1 MEAQNQVNF
10 CDCVDGNQE
19 IALRSLASFFSKQVL
34 NMGRWIKF
42 IFLFL
47 GITSAFFLGTQFK
60 SDGRLAKKT
69 SKLFRTSKALP
80 LFAVTEHKPFV
91 VIIPSFNNSLWV
103 EKNLRSVFEQKYD
116 NYRIIYINDGSTDS
130 TFLQVQDLVDSWAEG
145 YRVEIVNNV
154 TNRGAMENI
163 YRAVHRC
170 DPDEIVLVLDG
181 DDWFAHDRVL
191 EKLNEIYANP
201 DVWVT
206 WGSYVEYPNYS
217 SYHVANFAQPLPQ
230 SVIDGR
236 KIRQYSKNHWCFSQL
251 RTFYAGIFQNVKL
264 RDLAFEGKFVD
275 AANDVAFF
283 IPVMEMAGPHVHY
296 VPEILYIWNRATPL
310 NDDKV
315 RGKRQLQIAQTIYR
329 RAPYSALK
337 DLPQPRHDLQQMA
350 DFVIFSYDR
359 PLQLYALLESIEKY
373 CIGIDQITVI
383 YRSSGQEYD
392 AAYQQVNADFP
403 EVNMVRQTS
412 APHKDFQP
420 NVVRALKSGGSEYFI
435 FTVDDVVITDTIDVR
450 QGISALQKTGAY
462 GFFYRL
468 GKEIDYDYMLDM
480 PIQQPGFMQVSEDVY
495 AWIFKQQQ
503 GYWGYPTSTDVVLYK
518 KEMVLRQ
525 FEKISFS
532 NPNQLEGEWL
542 KVASPRRLGLCHE
555 TSRMVNIPLNLVH
568 NSSNRNMQGLSPK
581 ELLETFNENL
591 KMDIAP
597 LHRYQHS
604 SAHIDYDP
612 TFIAK
617 ETKVDKR

>member
-1 MEAQNQVNF
+1 M
-10 CDCVDGNQE
+10 
-19 IALRSLASFFSKQVL
+19 S
-34 NMGRWIKF
+34 RWIKS

-47 GITSAFFLGTQFK
+47 GVISAFFLGTQFENNGK
-60 SDGRLAKKT
+60 LAKKT
-69 SKLFRTSKALP
+69 AKLFFSSKDRPA
-80 LFAVTEHKPFV
+80 FAVTEHKPFV
-91 VIIPSFNNSLWV
+91 VIVPSYNNSLWV
-103 EKNLRSVFEQKYD
+103 EKNLRSIFEQKYD
-116 NYRIIYINDGSTDS
+116 NYRIIYINDASTDS
-130 TFLQVQDLVDSWAEG
+130 TLLQVQDLVNSWEEG
-145 YRVEIVNNV
+145 HRVEIVNNL

-181 DDWFAHDRVL
+181 DDWFAHDLVL
-191 EKLNEIYANP
+191 QKLNEVYANP

-236 KIRQYSKNHWCFSQL
+236 RIRQYSKNHWCFSQL
-251 RTFYAGIFQNVKL
+251 RTFYAGIFQNLKL
-264 RDLAFEGKFVD
+264 KDLTFEGKFVD

-283 IPVMEMAGPHVHY
+283 VPVMEMAGSRVQY

-315 RGKRQLQIAQTIYR
+315 RGRRQLEVAQDIYCR
-329 RAPYSALK
+329 SSYSPLK
-337 DLPQPRHDLQQMA
+337 DLPQAKQGFQQTA

-359 PLQLYALLESIEKY
+359 PLQLYALLESIKKY
-373 CIGIDQITVI
+373 CIGIGQITVI
-383 YRSSGQEYD
+383 YRSSGEEYE
-392 AAYQQVNADFP
+392 AGYQQVYADFP
-403 EVNMVRQTS
+403 NISMVRQSS

-420 NVVRALKSGGSEYFI
+420 NVIGALKSGDAEYFI
-435 FTVDDVVITDTIDVR
+435 FAVDDIVITDTVDIR
-450 QGISALQKTGAY
+450 QGISALQQTGAY

-468 GKEIDYDYMLDM
+468 GKEINYDYMLDM
-480 PIQQPGFMQVSEDVY
+480 PIQQPVFMQVAEDVY
-495 AWIFKQQQ
+495 AWVFKQQQ

-518 KEMVLRQ
+518 KEIVLRQ

-542 KVASPRRLGLCHE
+542 KVASPQRLGLCHE

-568 NSSNRNMQGLSPK
+568 NSSNRNMQSISPK
-581 ELLETFNENL
+581 DLLEAFKDNL
-591 KMDIAP
+591 KMDIQP
-597 LHRYQHS
+597 LDRYQHS
-604 SAHIDYDP
+604 SAHVDYVP

-617 ETKVDKR
+617 EPKSNKQ

>member
-1 MEAQNQVNF
+1 M
-10 CDCVDGNQE
+10 
-19 IALRSLASFFSKQVL
+19 S
-34 NMGRWIKF
+34 RWIKF

-47 GITSAFFLGTQFK
+47 GVISAFFLGTQFK
-60 SDGRLAKKT
+60 SDGKLAKKAA
-69 SKLFRTSKALP
+69 SIFHPSKARP
-80 LFAVTEHKPFV
+80 AFAVNEHKPFV
-91 VIIPSFNNSLWV
+91 VIVPSYNNSLWV
-103 EKNLRSVFEQKYD
+103 EKNLRSIFEQKYD
-116 NYRIIYINDGSTDS
+116 NYRVIYINDASTDS
-130 TFLQVQDLVDSWAEG
+130 TLLQVQDLVDSWGEG
-145 YRVEIVNNV
+145 HRFEIVNNA

-170 DPDEIVLVLDG
+170 DPDEVVLVLDG

-191 EKLNEIYANP
+191 EKLNEIYADP

-251 RTFYAGIFQNVKL
+251 RTFYAGIFQNLKL
-264 RDLAFEGKFVD
+264 KDLAYEGRFVD
-275 AANDVAFF
+275 AANDAAFF
-283 IPVMEMAGPHVHY
+283 IPVLEMAGPHIQY

-315 RGKRQLQIAQTIYR
+315 RGRRQLEIAQAIYR
-329 RAPYSALK
+329 RTSYSPIK
-337 DLPQPRHDLQQMA
+337 ELPKAQQPLQQTA

-383 YRSSGQEYD
+383 YRSSGEEYD
-392 AAYQQVNADFP
+392 AGYDQVYADFP
-403 EVNMVRQTS
+403 NVSMVRQTS

-420 NVVRALKSGGSEYFI
+420 NVMRALKSGNSEYVI
-435 FTVDDVVITDTIDVR
+435 FAVDDIVITDTIDAP

-480 PIQQPGFMQVSEDVY
+480 PIKQPVFMQVDEAVY

-518 KEMVLRQ
+518 KDTVLRQ
-525 FEKISFS
+525 FEKITFS

-542 KVASPRRLGLCHE
+542 KVASPRRVGLCHE

-568 NSSNRNMQGLSPK
+568 NSSNRNMQSMSPK
-581 ELLETFNENL
+581 QLLEAFNDNL
-591 KMDIAP
+591 KMDIEP
-597 LHRYQHS
+597 LDRYVHH
-604 SAHIDYDP
+604 SAHVDYEP
-612 TFIAK
+612 TFVVREPKAK
-617 ETKVDKR
+617 NQ

>member
-1 MEAQNQVNF
+1 M
-10 CDCVDGNQE
+10 
-19 IALRSLASFFSKQVL
+19 S
-34 NMGRWIKF
+34 RWIKF

-47 GITSAFFLGTQFK
+47 VVTSAFFLGTQFK
-60 SDGRLAKKT
+60 SDGKLGKKAAN
-69 SKLFRTSKALP
+69 LFHPSKARP
-80 LFAVTEHKPFV
+80 AFAVNEHKPFV
-91 VIIPSFNNSLWV
+91 VIVPSFNNCLWV
-103 EKNLRSVFEQKYD
+103 EKNLRSIFEQKYD
-116 NYRIIYINDGSTDS
+116 NYRVIYINDASTDS
-130 TFLQVQDLVDSWAEG
+130 TLAQVQDLVDSWGE
-145 YRVEIVNNV
+145 RHRFEVVNNV

-170 DPDEIVLVLDG
+170 EPDEIVLVLDG

-191 EKLNEIYANP
+191 EKLNEVYADP

-251 RTFYAGIFQNVKL
+251 RTFYAGIFQNLKL
-264 RDLAFEGKFVD
+264 KDLAYEGKFVD

-283 IPVMEMAGPHVHY
+283 VPVMEMAGPHVQY

-315 RGKRQLQIAQTIYR
+315 RGRRQLEIAQAIYR
-329 RAPYSALK
+329 RASYPPIK
-337 DLPQPRHDLQQMA
+337 ELPKAKQDLQQTA
-350 DFVIFSYDR
+350 DFIIFSYDR

-373 CIGIDQITVI
+373 CIGIDQVTVI
-383 YRSSGQEYD
+383 YRSSGEEYD
-392 AAYQQVNADFP
+392 AGYDQVYADFP
-403 EVNMVRQTS
+403 NVNMVRQTA

-420 NVVRALKSGGSEYFI
+420 NVMRALRSGDSEYFI
-435 FTVDDVVITDTIDVR
+435 FAVDDIVITDTIDAR

-480 PIQQPGFMQVSEDVY
+480 SIKQPGFMQVDEDVY

-518 KEMVLRQ
+518 KETVLRQ
-525 FEKISFS
+525 FEKITFS

-542 KVASPRRLGLCHE
+542 KVASPRRVGLCHE
-555 TSRMVNIPLNLVH
+555 ASRMVNIPLNLVH
-568 NSSNRNMQGLSPK
+568 NSSNRNMQSMSPK
-581 ELLETFNENL
+581 DLLEAFNDNL
-591 KMDIAP
+591 KMDIEP
-597 LHRYQHS
+597 LDRYLHH
-604 SAHIDYDP
+604 SAHVDYEP
-612 TFIAK
+612 TFV
-617 ETKVDKR
+617 ERDPKVKKK